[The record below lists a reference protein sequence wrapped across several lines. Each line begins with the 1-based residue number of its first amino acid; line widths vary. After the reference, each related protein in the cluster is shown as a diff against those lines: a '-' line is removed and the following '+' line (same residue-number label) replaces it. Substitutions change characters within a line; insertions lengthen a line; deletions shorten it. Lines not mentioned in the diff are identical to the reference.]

1 MKTISEE
8 TKQAISDF
16 LRLSEKYAKCYFWS
30 ARGTNANTRRTQEQR
45 DSMKYEG
52 DGISLDFS
60 LSISCNHYYVTKSI
74 MIDGKTTNANAL
86 KKFIK

>member
-1 MKTISEE
+1 MKTISED
-8 TKQAISDF
+8 TKQSITDF

-30 ARGTNANTRRTQEQR
+30 ARGQMAGQRRTQEER
-45 DSMKYEG
+45 DSMTYVG

-60 LSISCNHYYVTKSI
+60 LRISCTHYYVTKNI

-86 KKFIK
+86 KKFVK